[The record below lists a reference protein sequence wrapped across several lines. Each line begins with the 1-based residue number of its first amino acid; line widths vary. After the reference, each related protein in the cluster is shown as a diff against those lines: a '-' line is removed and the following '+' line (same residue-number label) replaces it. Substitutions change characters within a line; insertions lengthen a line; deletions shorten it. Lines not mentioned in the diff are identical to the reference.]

1 MIKLCLIFFCL
12 LTAIVSAC
20 YNEEEAGI
28 SEKQHS
34 SRLVRSA
41 DTRGRKESHRTNEF
55 HGENCQFIDFAKAR
69 SSGVGCVDGTK
80 MVVKNK

>member
-1 MIKLCLIFFCL
+1 MIKLCLIFLCL
-12 LTAIVSAC
+12 LAAIVSAC

-28 SEKQHS
+28 SEKLHS

-41 DTRGRKESHRTNEF
+41 DAREGSHRTNEF
-55 HGENCQFIDFAKAR
+55 HGEHCQFIDFAKAR